1 MSATIARMLRLFAV
15 LTLLV
20 GGAAGHNTAMAE
32 GLMEPIHGVLT
43 QSQDFED
50 ASASCNGSS
59 CEESAS
65 CCLQGQCF
73 MGVPAQEGDD
83 WPTRRPPQQ
92 NAASALVLAG
102 SFPMLPYRPPA
113 AV

>member
-15 LTLLV
+15 LTLLI
-20 GGAAGHNTAMAE
+20 GGAAGHNAAMAE
-32 GLMEPIHGVLT
+32 GLIEPTHGIFT
-43 QSQDFED
+43 QHQDFED

-59 CEESAS
+59 CEQSAS

-73 MGVPAQEGDD
+73 MGVMVQEGDD
-83 WPTRRPPQQ
+83 WPTRQPPQQ
-92 NAASALVLAG
+92 NAASALVLVG
-102 SFPMLPYRPPA
+102 SFPVVPYRPPA